1 MGLLSIIKKQKIK
14 DKEIRVL
21 MLGLDNSGKTTIT
34 KKLLGQDIETVS
46 PTLGF
51 QINTINYND
60 FNLNVWDIGG
70 QTSLRT
76 FWGNYFDLTDVVVWV
91 IDCLSIERLEESYK
105 ELREKVILQDRLSG
119 VFLVILINKI
129 DLVDDGLHQE
139 LKQQV
144 ADTLDLHLQIPQEDK
159 WTIKLVSGK
168 SGTGLPD
175 ILDWIISR
183 EY

>member
-34 KKLLGQDIETVS
+34 KKLLNQDVSKVS

-51 QINTINYND
+51 QINTINHHE
-60 FNLNVWDIGG
+60 FNLNIWDIGG

-76 FWGNYFDLTDVVVWV
+76 FWGNYFDQTNVVIWV
-91 IDCLSIERLEESYK
+91 IDSLSLERLNESYR
-105 ELREKVILQDRLSG
+105 ELKEKVILQDRLTG
-119 VFLVILINKI
+119 VYLVVLINKM
-129 DLVDDGLHQE
+129 DLVEPGLHQQIRH
-139 LKQQV
+139 LV
-144 ADTLDLHLQIPQEDK
+144 AQTLDLPLQIPQKDK
-159 WTIKLVSGK
+159 WTIELVSGF
-168 SGTGLPD
+168 SGTGLSNV
-175 ILDWIISR
+175 LNWIITR

>member
-14 DKEIRVL
+14 DKEIRIL

-34 KKLLGQDIETVS
+34 KKLLNQDISTIS

-51 QINTINYND
+51 QINTINFND

-76 FWGNYFDLTDVVVWV
+76 FWGNYFDQTDVVIWV
-91 IDCLSIERLEESYK
+91 IDCLSLERLNESYQ
-105 ELREKVILQDRLSG
+105 ELREKVILQDRLVG
-119 VFLVILINKI
+119 IYLVVLINKI
-129 DLVDDGLHQE
+129 DLLGPEEHQE
-139 LKQQV
+139 ISQQV
-144 ADTLDLHLQIPQEDK
+144 ANALDLHLQIPQEDK

-168 SGTGLPD
+168 SGKGLHD
-175 ILDWIISR
+175 ILDWIITR

>member
-144 ADTLDLHLQIPQEDK
+144 ANTLDLHLQIPQEDK

>member
-34 KKLLGQDIETVS
+34 KKLLGQDIETIS